1 MLNDFPGV
9 GPILPKSV
17 FKSVFKEGSCEK
29 NTFEVS
35 SRALRAS
42 SLLYM
47 SLVTGLVRVPGPI
60 LLSVHMG
67 NFSSVD
73 RDEIEEKQ
81 PKWWRKLASFA
92 AVVALWPLV
101 TSVIKLFRI
110 LLIWKYI
117 HAKIMPF
124 WPLCCESEAIL
135 SERFLPGYPG
145 QSVHMGKF
153 SSRLQRSRSQK
164 PRSRWPGQSVFSYE
178 CMRPI

>member
-117 HAKIMPF
+117 HAKIMPLAKLF
-124 WPLCCESEAIL
+124 CLKGFFPVTRARVFIWEN
-135 SERFLPGYPG
+135 FHPGYRDLGHKNRDLGGRASP
-145 QSVHMGKF
+145 SSHMNA
-153 SSRLQRSRSQK
+153 
-164 PRSRWPGQSVFSYE
+164 
-178 CMRPI
+178 